1 MPGPLSSLLF
11 SLCSQQG
18 CRAPVDR
25 EAMRGPWWGICV
37 CAGTQR
43 APPRAL
49 LGRSIHSVA
58 PCICIRCPPQLESQV
73 CSRGLIHIAETSFPL
88 SEGLRLLLCLV
99 LVPLPAPCTHLI
111 GILWKG
117 PEWGTLSL
125 PGFHPGDVT
134 GTNALSRTVLLSSEV
149 LPGECRSL

>member
-43 APPRAL
+43 APESTSWTVYTQ
-49 LGRSIHSVA
+49 RSPMYMHSM
-58 PCICIRCPPQLESQV
+58 PPQLESQV

-111 GILWKG
+111 GMLWKG

-125 PGFHPGDVT
+125 PGFHPGDVA